1 MTFIRLEPG
10 SPLSWTREGSL
21 LIGFKDDPN
30 SRCYVIDEHQK
41 EMRQVLSLCDGKYE
55 LEHVIQSGLAMGIRE
70 SFLRETL
77 KNLSERGHLRVVNSV
92 KSHAPQNIH
101 SDAQLLRRSSAE
113 IQANRAHH
121 RVLVYGSGRTP
132 AALVSALVA
141 NDVPVGWTPASKER
155 VRDDELDGVRS
166 DYLTKRWDDF
176 SVAIKDPNIAVC
188 FDVAHDSEGIEAQ
201 FPHAIVFPVIV
212 HQRRLAIGPL
222 LGVNGGL
229 CGSCLNQIRLSND
242 ADWSLTTAQL
252 LHERRQPPLIA
263 TRWSNVLTWT
273 LANYLLELI
282 DTKRSSGLLNHSLEL
297 HPPYPDWRVRSWEQF
312 TCTHRS
318 TGEIPLLGQ
327 QLPSE

>member
-1 MTFIRLEPG
+1 MTFIRLEPS
-10 SPLSWTREGSL
+10 SPLSWTRDGSL
-21 LIGFKDDPN
+21 LVGFKDDPN

-41 EMRQVLSLCDGKYE
+41 EMRQILSLCDGKYE
-55 LEHVIQSGLAMGIRE
+55 LEHIIQSGLAMGIHE
-70 SFLRETL
+70 SFVRETL
-77 KNLSERGHLRVVNSV
+77 KNLTDRGHIRVVNSV

-113 IQANRAHH
+113 IQVNRAHH
-121 RVLVYGSGRTP
+121 RVLVYGAGRTP
-132 AALVSALVA
+132 ATLVA
-141 NDVPVGWTPASKER
+141 ALEAHDVPVGWTPASKER
-155 VRDDELDGVRS
+155 IRDDELEGVRR

-188 FDVAHDSEGIEAQ
+188 FDIAHDSEGIETQ

-263 TRWSNVLTWT
+263 SRWSNVLAWT
-273 LANYLLELI
+273 LTNYLLELI
-282 DTKRSSGLLNHSLEL
+282 DTKQSSGLLNHSLEL
-297 HPPYPDWRVRSWEQF
+297 QPPYPDWRVRSWEQF